1 MPPTIT
7 VVIPTHNRRETCLLA
22 VTSALEQSS
31 PPVQVIVLAD
41 GCDDG
46 TEESLGNLDQAVEVV
61 SLPKAP
67 GYAYGHRNIA
77 FERARGDVVSWLGDD
92 DLYMPDHLEA
102 VGVALDVEQVELVQA
117 RACNVLAD
125 GSIAS
130 MAMDWR
136 APHYR
141 ELLLGGQNRTPLS
154 AISHRI
160 EPAIAAGGWD
170 AERARGG
177 DLDLW
182 RRMLIGGARSTML
195 GSATVVH
202 FRAAER
208 QQSWP
213 DRVVQNAAFLERLRD
228 PDDRARIDA
237 EIEAARQRQTA
248 EIEAALAA
256 ERAERERLGAQAES
270 LSGDLA
276 GLAERHHEVIESRW
290 WRAKRRLDRL
300 CRR

>member
-160 EPAIAAGGWD
+160 EPAVAAGGWD

-182 RRMLIGGARSTML
+182 RRMLIAGARSTML

-208 QQSWP
+208 QQCVARPSRPERRLPRAAARPGRAGADRRRDRGGAPAP
-213 DRVVQNAAFLERLRD
+213 DGGNRSGARRRAG
-228 PDDRARIDA
+228 RARA
-237 EIEAARQRQTA
+237 PRRAGRRPSAASSPASPSAIAR
-248 EIEAALAA
+248 
-256 ERAERERLGAQAES
+256 
-270 LSGDLA
+270 
-276 GLAERHHEVIESRW
+276 
-290 WRAKRRLDRL
+290 
-300 CRR
+300 